1 METLIFL
8 AIAAVIAIVENKVKK
23 AREQKQLPPSEPSD
37 YDNEYAEDSEEEAQE
52 PQVQPPRSLQDLIKQ
67 FEIAQREAAQGNI
80 EPPTPPVDRHH
91 DPSKPV
97 TFRDI
102 AEAVIEMDVV
112 DAEFLM
118 DEFELSE
125 GEAISML
132 AELQKHRI
140 IGHDMGEGECDVLVH
155 DLDELENLL
164 NRTDSQTSSSKKN
177 EATEQVRQD
186 ADEDVHKAELERQRE
201 LNELE
206 ARAKAARENAAAIA
220 AVSAD
225 DDETPVRRHAA
236 LVSTKNIADVRK
248 GFIWAKV
255 LDEPRFKRRGVRSTA
270 RQTKYFRQKVR
281 SYVRT
286 FLLTIS
292 SREQPPPRDP
302 SAGSGTLAN
311 YF

>member
-67 FEIAQREAAQGNI
+67 FENAQREAAQGNI

-118 DEFELSE
+118 DEFNLSE
-125 GEAISML
+125 GDAISAL
-132 AELQKHRI
+132 NDLQKYRI
-140 IGHDMGEGECDVLVH
+140 IGRDMEDGEHDVLVH
-155 DLDELENLL
+155 DMDELDNLL
-164 NRTDSQTSSSKKN
+164 SHERHVTPQQNAEEPTGLQEPTADA
-177 EATEQVRQD
+177 ETEQARQQ
-186 ADEDVHKAELERQRE
+186 ELERQRK
-201 LNELE
+201 LNSLE
-206 ARAKAARENAAAIA
+206 GRAKSARESAAAF
-220 AVSAD
+220 SAT
-225 DDETPVRRHAA
+225 ETSSDTEAGTAPKPRRAP
-236 LVSTKNIADVRK
+236 LVSTRSLADVRK

-255 LDEPRFKRRGVRSTA
+255 LDEPRFKRRWSTQY
-270 RQTKYFRQKVR
+270 R
-281 SYVRT
+281 
-286 FLLTIS
+286 
-292 SREQPPPRDP
+292 
-302 SAGSGTLAN
+302 
-311 YF
+311 